1 MRREDNIPK
10 RMHDPLF
17 PLKVDGPARKELN
30 LTESMFQAALQESL
44 NFMQYFLLCICL
56 GSVSSSNSQRKNV
69 AEKLINS
76 VLKAGKGAR
85 L

>member
-30 LTESMFQAALQESL
+30 LTESMFQAALQESFEL
-44 NFMQYFLLCICL
+44 HVVF
-56 GSVSSSNSQRKNV
+56 SVVRLSRERVFIKFSK
-69 AEKLINS
+69 EKCS
-76 VLKAGKGAR
+76 
-85 L
+85 